1 MDRFL
6 PAAQAV
12 AVGSPQYT
20 FRKASVAGSTGN
32 SAREHAHAAAANWR
46 MGSDDDRVRRT
57 PVQLPYQ
64 HLPPNYL
71 SCNYP
76 RRDDHEEEEEEEDD
90 DDFDVHSTRGFASKG
105 CGLLP
110 GLCVKT
116 SLLLLNPMPIMK
128 GGKARQG
135 GRGRGLA
142 SKGRGQ
148 KAPSPLARSSQRK
161 NLGCDSNGQYWEEV
175 YKHKLEQKYI
185 NQGEDRRSKLTS
197 ESNHLTFWSDSQ
209 TGDGSS
215 PFRHSIGGGMSPYR
229 RDVALSPS
237 RKANGSLEV
246 RDKDEKMSRSNGS
259 SSLGIDH
266 DHGSLLGSDHSSLK
280 GSSSMSSGVDRTLHE
295 DSMDHRSGIDSEASQ
310 LTLPLDPKASLNS
323 GCDVQHGGHQIVRSN
338 SIVEVQDNDMLTKT
352 IAKVPE
358 SISLIPSGNA
368 GSVKLDD
375 RKTHDSSQ
383 DVPVHS
389 EDNIA
394 VKKESMPLQF
404 LMPLPVPK
412 SPSDSWLS
420 RNLPS
425 VKNKPPAPSFLGIQ
439 VQSKKQAPWA
449 STHPKE
455 NDLKP
460 PRTRQIRFADRSSM
474 LVNSMRMPVCILF
487 ALCCP
492 RITIYDYVIQHDVLL
507 CFGYTLHG
515 LHPAEPQ
522 SPNTASRH
530 RQATGSFIHPA
541 PTYTQTQLSAAAA
554 ARAMEPEPDRGVSLL
569 YPAPNPSHKPCL
581 RAAKSTAFKREE
593 RRKHKEQ
600 KRERKRQENLALAL
614 AQ

>member
-1 MDRFL
+1 
-6 PAAQAV
+6 
-12 AVGSPQYT
+12 
-20 FRKASVAGSTGN
+20 STYIVP
-32 SAREHAHAAAANWR
+32 E
-46 MGSDDDRVRRT
+46 
-57 PVQLPYQ
+57 
-64 HLPPNYL
+64 
-71 SCNYP
+71 
-76 RRDDHEEEEEEEDD
+76 
-90 DDFDVHSTRGFASKG
+90 
-105 CGLLP
+105 
-110 GLCVKT
+110 
-116 SLLLLNPMPIMK
+116 

-460 PRTRQIRFADRSSM
+460 PRTRQIRFAD
-474 LVNSMRMPVCILF
+474 VV
-487 ALCCP
+487 
-492 RITIYDYVIQHDVLL
+492 
-507 CFGYTLHG
+507 
-515 LHPAEPQ
+515 
-522 SPNTASRH
+522 
-530 RQATGSFIHPA
+530 
-541 PTYTQTQLSAAAA
+541 
-554 ARAMEPEPDRGVSLL
+554 
-569 YPAPNPSHKPCL
+569 
-581 RAAKSTAFKREE
+581 E
-593 RRKHKEQ
+593 RPYYLDTEI
-600 KRERKRQENLALAL
+600 
-614 AQ
+614 